1 MGQDGQRF
9 SWAMCFLHAGQK
21 RLSVGMVT
29 QEPRGRCGKGPLE
42 VRVTDG
48 LARGTHACASRF
60 LAAFDHACG
69 RGSILYAWKAADG
82 MDVIAP
88 HEAEALAN
96 TGYRLEPIEG
106 LGRVLCGGFQQRKL
120 PVTEALIVRGDERQV
135 HRDGL
140 LYGRGMKALSDT
152 RPVRLGSA
160 VLADCGQVGWRVG
173 MLHEI
178 SVLNVCASEACDA
191 ARGFGEHAA
200 AQERGHLV

>member
-1 MGQDGQRF
+1 
-9 SWAMCFLHAGQK
+9 
-21 RLSVGMVT
+21 
-29 QEPRGRCGKGPLE
+29 
-42 VRVTDG
+42 
-48 LARGTHACASRF
+48 
-60 LAAFDHACG
+60 
-69 RGSILYAWKAADG
+69 

-191 ARGFGEHAA
+191 ARGHGCPASRPA
-200 AQERGHLV
+200 SQRLWGACLRAGARPSGVNRSGHLWPGRHGWLSCRGRAPGPRGYPVQRRDRRAHTR